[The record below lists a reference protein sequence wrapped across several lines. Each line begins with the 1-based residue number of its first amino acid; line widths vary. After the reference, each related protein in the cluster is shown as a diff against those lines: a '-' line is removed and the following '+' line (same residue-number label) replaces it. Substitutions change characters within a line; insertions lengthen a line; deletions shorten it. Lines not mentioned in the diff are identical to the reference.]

1 MTGSD
6 PERLFGAALGASA
19 APAAMCGV
27 SWSAL
32 GMSGPLMW
40 LLAIVAGGLLGG
52 LTWSQ
57 FSSDRGVN
65 VGFSVLFGAS
75 AGLVA
80 GALVGGPVGGV
91 FGLCGGASAGLAAP
105 LVFRA
110 LGERPGWMRA
120 AGSWMV
126 GSTVAGVVGWGMT
139 L

>member
-1 MTGSD
+1 M
-6 PERLFGAALGASA
+6 RKLAALGASA

-57 FSSDRGVN
+57 FSSGRGVN

-110 LGERPGWMRA
+110 LGKTHPLWG
-120 AGSWMV
+120 AGLSRDR
-126 GSTVAGVVGWGMT
+126 GRKASGRGRGRRGRS
-139 L
+139 